1 MDGAVFFRPRK
12 QPAAPRRFLMADC
25 AASNSPGCAA
35 HVACRSLVSINTTQL
50 TSQQSLFLLGCAPLQ
65 KRMDRPREGV
75 SLVNGHVKAGT
86 KCGGRDML
94 GSVVIAISV
103 RKVCGRALPKIH
115 ELIGGLPIYLQC
127 ASARHQTVDGRL
139 NLRAHL
145 VQTITVC
152 ASEVDEDSGDD
163 VIPYTRGP
171 SVSVQCKE
179 MQYLILCT
187 GAIFQGEG
195 AGGQRHRVR
204 EKWSPKTA
212 LRRMGVDPPSLSREI
227 ALGKRGCWHAPSHQT
242 MPLVRLCVYAVW
254 RPSPRGGRLAL
265 TRRLRV
271 PQEDRRPPQCEI
283 RVPTSDY
290 ALPPPESKAEHSDP
304 QRPRRHWRSRCSVSA
319 LQQ

>member
-1 MDGAVFFRPRK
+1 MRRVHKYDTTDIATIVVFVGLR
-12 QPAAPRRFLMADC
+12 AAPEEDGSTSRRC
-25 AASNSPGCAA
+25 
-35 HVACRSLVSINTTQL
+35 Q
-50 TSQQSLFLLGCAPLQ
+50 
-65 KRMDRPREGV
+65 PRERPCEGGHKVWRAGYAGV
-75 SLVNGHVKAGT
+75 G
-86 KCGGRDML
+86 CYRDQRPEGL
-94 GSVVIAISV
+94 RQGPA
-103 RKVCGRALPKIH
+103 KIH
-115 ELIGGLPIYLQC
+115 ELIAGFPIHLQC

-139 NLRAHL
+139 DLRAHL
-145 VQTITVC
+145 AQTITVC

-171 SVSVQCKE
+171 SVNVQCKE

-195 AGGQRHRVR
+195 AVGQRHRVR
-204 EKWSPKTA
+204 ETWSPKTA

-227 ALGKRGCWHAPSHQT
+227 ALGKRGCWHAHSHQT
-242 MPLVRLCVYAVW
+242 MPLVRLCVYAIW

-271 PQEDRRPPQCEI
+271 SQEDRRPPQCEI

-290 ALPPPESKAEHSDP
+290 ALLPPESKAEHSDP
-304 QRPRRHWRSRCSVSA
+304 QRPRRHWRSRCSVSV